1 MERNIVFFDGICL
14 LCNRFVL
21 FLIKLDTREV
31 LYFSSLQGETF
42 KKILLNVDDEGKSR
56 ETIIFYKEGKV
67 FYRSEAIMEIFF
79 TVRPGWR
86 VMRLFLLI
94 PKTVRDFLYNMV
106 AMLRYTL
113 FGKLKQCFIPDEK
126 LANRFLV

>member
-1 MERNIVFFDGICL
+1 MEKNIVFFDGLCL

-31 LYFSSLQGETF
+31 LYFSSLQGETV
-42 KKILLNVDDEGKSR
+42 KKLLLNGDDEGKSR